1 MQDFPQKNKKKK
13 TMIDS
18 YENNPFQLLII
29 DLKCFA
35 VYVSAYYFDVLT
47 VHLWAYVTLEKVV
60 DCWVNH

>member
-1 MQDFPQKNKKKK
+1 
-13 TMIDS
+13 MIDS